1 MACLPSANVFSL
13 TYRMVAIRP
22 LIVAASS
29 GSSRSTDGLKRI
41 GASAAL
47 RGKIKGA
54 FIETSRLFQPPAFVR
69 HVATKLHSTHVS
81 TCPYVRVRTLWPRC
95 FATKKPMLAQKR
107 RRKYEPGHAEAGDP
121 ALSTC
126 KIIRKTAPCG

>member
-54 FIETSRLFQPPAFVR
+54 FIGTSRLFQPPAFVR

-95 FATKKPMLAQKR
+95 FATKTNACTEGGGRSSLVDMQDHPENGAMR
-107 RRKYEPGHAEAGDP
+107 
-121 ALSTC
+121 
-126 KIIRKTAPCG
+126 